1 MGDRLFVIRGKKNG
15 EKQAYFRQNRT
26 IAHCQQTVATLCGSL
41 IDWRRLV
48 SAVKQGKE
56 KREIHRGLRV
66 FTLNI
71 MLAVPQGGL
80 AVEIANLG
88 TWQAWLF
95 RFR

>member
-1 MGDRLFVIRGKKNG
+1 MGDRLFVIR
-15 EKQAYFRQNRT
+15 E
-26 IAHCQQTVATLCGSL
+26 
-41 IDWRRLV
+41 
-48 SAVKQGKE
+48 KE

-66 FTLNI
+66 LTLNI
-71 MLAVPQGGL
+71 MLAVRQGGL